1 MPSSG
6 TEVTVSAPGSVG
18 ILGDPGDLFGGA
30 VLACAVGPVVTAT
43 VSQSHALEVWH
54 EDRGT
59 VLNWVGDLK
68 IRGDDLDVVRAAL
81 THLDW
86 SMKPVKVA
94 LSGGVAPRRGLGDA
108 APTLVALLTALSAWA
123 GREMSPYAIAEAAC
137 RLERDV
143 LGLTGSLA
151 SAYVAAFGGLCFL
164 EFHGRAGGGEQPKT
178 YGVVEDLSMLV
189 ASPPFAVAY
198 MGAARPV
205 RDAVVGVRERW
216 LAGEE
221 RVVNSYG
228 IIARLAHEGKRA
240 LLDGDWARL
249 GQLVNENAIIQSN
262 LTATDSSSERL
273 AEIALQAG
281 ALGVR
286 PLGAGESGSVVAL
299 HLRPEEL
306 AGEWEAAGAEIVP
319 ILCGKEE
326 ALHD

>member
-1 MPSSG
+1 MRAPE
-6 TEVTVSAPGSVG
+6 EVTVSTPGSVG

-54 EDRGT
+54 EGRGT

-86 SMKPVKVA
+86 GMKPAKIA
-94 LSGGVAPRRGLGDA
+94 FSGGVPRGRGLGDA
-108 APTLVALLTALSAWA
+108 APPLVALLTALSAWA
-123 GREMSPYAIAEAAC
+123 GREMSPYAIAEAAY

-151 SAYVAAFGGLCFL
+151 SAYAAAFGGLCFL
-164 EFHGRAGGGEQPKT
+164 EFHGRAGGVQSKT
-178 YGVVEDLSMLV
+178 YGVVEDLSTLV
-189 ASPPFAVAY
+189 ASPPFALAY

-221 RVVNSYG
+221 RVVNSYS

-249 GQLVNENAIIQSN
+249 GQLMNENAIIQSN

-273 AEIALQAG
+273 AEIALKAG

-306 AGEWEAAGAEIVP
+306 AVAWKAAGAEIVP
-319 ILCGKEE
+319 ISCGKEE
-326 ALHD
+326 V